1 MPRGDEDAAAQRIVV
16 PSEDPVVDK
25 SKKDQ
30 QQQGKDQQGKPQ
42 QNGKVGRDGKP
53 IKEDELSEED
63 LQLKNELEMLVERLS
78 EGDAKLYKP
87 ALESL
92 RTLIRT
98 STSSMTSV
106 PKPLK
111 FLRPHYAD
119 LKKTLEE
126 WQSRSVSTAD
136 QSLFAEIL
144 SVLAMTY
151 ADNGNRETLKF
162 RLQAQNV
169 GGQQAEDPGLWGN
182 EYVRHLAA
190 EIGEEYNARMDEEQ
204 NTDELVQLGLLL
216 VPFSL
221 KDNAEADAV
230 DLLLELESI
239 DKLPPYVEQDTFA
252 RVCLYMVS

>member
-1 MPRGDEDAAAQRIVV
+1 MPRGDEDATAQRIVV
-16 PSEDPVVDK
+16 PSEDPVTKPNGDK
-25 SKKDQ
+25 NDATSKSS
-30 QQQGKDQQGKPQ
+30 GKTK
-42 QNGKVGRDGKP
+42 DGKP
-53 IKEDELSEED
+53 LKEDELSEED
-63 LQLKNELEMLVERLS
+63 LQLKNELEMLVERLR
-78 EGDAKLYKP
+78 EGDKKLYKP

-92 RTLIRT
+92 RALIRT

-111 FLRPHYAD
+111 FLRPHFPE
-119 LKKTLEE
+119 LKEALATWPSQK
-126 WQSRSVSTAD
+126 VSQAD

-151 ADNGNRETLKF
+151 ADTGNRETLKY
-162 RLQAQNV
+162 RMQAAQV
-169 GGQQAEDPGLWGN
+169 GGQEAEDPGLWGN

-190 EIGEEYNARMDEEQ
+190 EIGEEYNARVEKEED
-204 NTDELVQLGLLL
+204 TDDIVALGLKL

-221 KDNAEADAV
+221 KHNAEADAV